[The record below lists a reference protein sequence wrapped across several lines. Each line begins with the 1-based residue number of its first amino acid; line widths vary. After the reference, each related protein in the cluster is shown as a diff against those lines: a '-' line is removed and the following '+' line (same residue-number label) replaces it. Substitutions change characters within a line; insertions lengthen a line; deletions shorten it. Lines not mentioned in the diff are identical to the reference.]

1 MPNFSG
7 DQVEQLTLGLVR
19 KFGLSLSATA
29 QRDESAD
36 VIRFFSDDL
45 DRDEG
50 FSTSVRIGWRRF
62 SARFEPGIFAGPLL
76 REMSEA
82 SPENRKQAS
91 SFIRL
96 AGERDLTFEATVNGA
111 SQTDLSLDT
120 WPDIWESMSIN
131 IRTKPVELDHEDE
144 AQISRM
150 VFDVASIIFGIVV
163 PLLPTEDVDLFEESP
178 TAGLPEGSKSTV
190 EVNRYERSKINRAA
204 CITAKGCACLV
215 CGFDF
220 RQKYG
225 DIGEEYIHVHHII
238 PVSKLGEGY
247 AIDPID
253 DLVPLCPN
261 CHAMVHRRSPPLSI
275 DELKLLME
283 KT

>member
-1 MPNFSG
+1 MDSFRKEHIEELTSSL
-7 DQVEQLTLGLVR
+7 VER
-19 KFGLSLSATA
+19 YGLSLSTTA
-29 QRDESAD
+29 QQDDSGD
-36 VIRFFSDDL
+36 VINFFSNDL
-45 DRDEG
+45 DREEG
-50 FSTSVRIGWRRF
+50 FSISIRIAWRRLF
-62 SARFEPGIFAGPLL
+62 ARFEPGNFAAPLL
-76 REMSEA
+76 REMSDA

-96 AGERDLTFEATVNGA
+96 AKERDLTFEATVNGV
-111 SQTDLSLDT
+111 SQADLSLSK
-120 WPDIWESMSIN
+120 WPDVWRSMSISV
-131 IRTKPVELDHEDE
+131 RTKPVELNHE
-144 AQISRM
+144 AQISRR
-150 VFDVASIIFGIVV
+150 VFDVASIMFGIVV

-225 DIGEEYIHVHHII
+225 DIGNEYIHVHHII
-238 PVSKLGEGY
+238 PVSKLGESY

-275 DELKLLME
+275 DELKLLM
-283 KT
+283 KNA